1 MVRIF
6 NGSVEELREWPL
18 HLGLMLFGLILIL
31 GGFIIARK
39 KKTVKK
45 WIVKHKFIGIFGV
58 FSLLGGLAM
67 AIRMVGDS
75 FENHINSIHSI
86 FGVISITL
94 LITTPLIGQSIF
106 WSIKTKRLKKK
117 VKTIRMIHR
126 WIGRTTIIL
135 VLITIT
141 LGLLRLF
148 SLPLEPL

>member
-6 NGSVEELREWPL
+6 NGSVEELRDWPL

-31 GGFIIARK
+31 GGFFIARK

-45 WIVKHKFIGIFGV
+45 WILKHKFIGVFGV

-106 WSIKTKRLKKK
+106 WSIKTKRLKKN
-117 VKTIRMIHR
+117 VKTFRMIHR

-141 LGLLRLF
+141 LGLFRLF
-148 SLPLEPL
+148 SLPFET

>member
-1 MVRIF
+1 VLRIF
-6 NGSVEELREWPL
+6 NGSVKELRGWPL
-18 HLGLMLFGLILIL
+18 HLGLMLIGLILIL

-58 FSLLGGLAM
+58 FFLLGGLAM
-67 AIRMVGDS
+67 AFRMVGES
-75 FENHINSIHSI
+75 FDNHINSIHAI

-94 LITTPLIGQSIF
+94 LIITPLIGQTIF
-106 WSIKTKRLKKK
+106 WSVKTKRLKKK
-117 VKTIRMIHR
+117 VKTFRMIHR
-126 WIGRTTIIL
+126 WIGRATIIL

-141 LGLLRLF
+141 LGLFRLF